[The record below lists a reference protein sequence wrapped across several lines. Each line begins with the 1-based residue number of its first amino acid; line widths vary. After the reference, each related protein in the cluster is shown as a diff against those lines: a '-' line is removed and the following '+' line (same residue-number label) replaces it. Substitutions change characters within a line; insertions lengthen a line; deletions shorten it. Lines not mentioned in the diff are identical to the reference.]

1 MQKSVDSNL
10 ESYTFLCKFFPSYFL
25 QGKPKKLNLK
35 AIVSL
40 LKNSFIQEV
49 FIGGGGGGGMNWEFG
64 INKYKLLILYIEWT
78 DNKVLLYSTGNYIYH
93 PGINHNGTEYEK
105 EYMYN

>member
-1 MQKSVDSNL
+1 
-10 ESYTFLCKFFPSYFL
+10 
-25 QGKPKKLNLK
+25 
-35 AIVSL
+35 
-40 LKNSFIQEV
+40 
-49 FIGGGGGGGMNWEFG
+49 MNWEFG

>member
-10 ESYTFLCKFFPSYFL
+10 ESYTLLCKFFPSYFL

-49 FIGGGGGGGMNWEFG
+49 FIGGGVGE
-64 INKYKLLILYIEWT
+64 EWT
-78 DNKVLLYSTGNYIYH
+78 GSLGLTNINYWYYI
-93 PGINHNGTEYEK
+93 
-105 EYMYN
+105 